1 MSGPITLTLTAA
13 ERTELLK
20 NPESFARRAE
30 SVLTAMVQKLQTLDA
45 AMDKAVVK
53 RDANGEVVKDK
64 DGKVVEE
71 TIRLEKPEDE

>member
-30 SVLTAMVQKLQTLDA
+30 SVLTAMVQKLH
-45 AMDKAVVK
+45 
-53 RDANGEVVKDK
+53 
-64 DGKVVEE
+64 
-71 TIRLEKPEDE
+71 RLEAERAAEKIDSETRYHALERSQATLRVEHASAV